1 MRYNL
6 KYIFLLVLGLSYAA
20 IRCTAGSFVF
30 RHIGRSEG
38 LPHQQ
43 VEALAQDQFGRIWIG
58 TRNGL
63 VWYDGNAINAY
74 YHDSSTNSIAHNFV
88 HGLLADRHGRVWVI
102 TEVGLSRYRYLT
114 DDFVNYRHSIGY
126 CWTIVETHHGKVYA
140 GGKGLWRYDEA
151 NDCFQPILIANF
163 SMVYSLAVDRMD
175 NLYAYTDR
183 GVFCFNANFTHVH
196 AVAPTAIPSFP
207 KADYG
212 LMPLF
217 IDSNNRLWAGL
228 NGYGMVGIDLKT
240 GHSVSRY
247 DTKQINGAVR
257 TIAEDGSH
265 RLWVGTENGIYII
278 GPTGIQDH
286 LQYEFYNNNGLSD
299 NAIYAIFRDN
309 VNNIWIGSYFGGVD
323 VLPSRNSLFTLYN
336 PGVTPGEI
344 HARVP
349 RGIIELPTGECWIA
363 TEDGGIN
370 ILKDDVFTKFNGIS
384 GLDVNVHSLYYDA
397 QRHCVWIGTRFQGLF
412 RYDLSNHQTKHY
424 QLSKAVHGE
433 AVFALCRQPNGKLWV
448 ATMQGLYYYDAAAD
462 RFLPIHHRL
471 LASTYIYS
479 LTTDHDGNLW
489 AGTVS
494 YGAFRIGLKPESI
507 DHLSPS
513 KNDLRDKY
521 IICLFT
527 DSKGMLWVGTNN
539 NGLQCVNPRTM
550 KVVPSKIDE
559 VLKRC
564 TVCSIAEDR
573 KGALWIATSIG
584 LWQYNLSSH
593 VLTPYT
599 SEDGLPE
606 SQFNYNSAALLSTGE
621 LLMGTTNGLVRFN
634 PSAVQ
639 RHHQP
644 LTVHLVR
651 LLLNSQPVAVGKDG
665 PLKSNIDCTQ
675 KLVLSHSEAQSV
687 CIEYGVVRPLKAS
700 SVEYQVMLDGVDN
713 SWRDAGGERKYYIN
727 NLSPGTYKLHI
738 RANDSNGQWDGCP
751 IKTLEIVVRPPL
763 LLSPLALLFYFVLIV
778 IAVIV
783 AFRVFNTRMGEKNA
797 MRIAVLEKRKL
808 EEVDRAKSDFFTN
821 VSHELKTPLSLIVA
835 PLKCISRQG
844 VDEETRKHL
853 DTALLNTR
861 KLETLINELVTFN
874 KVQTDNFPFYVQ
886 RDNPLE
892 FVERIV
898 ALFRHAAVANGITLT
913 GYYENNG
920 EYVWFSPSYV
930 EHILDNLLSNALKFT
945 QSGGKV
951 TVRAAIIKQAREG
964 CGFNGTYLSLVV
976 SDTGIGIAKEEQ
988 KHIFDRYYRTS
999 RGSNADHSGWGIGL
1013 ALVKRLVQI
1022 HHGSVS
1028 VESTPGKGTTF
1039 SVLLNVDKQAFLP
1052 EQLVTDDKVVSQLSD
1067 YQFSHTADLFRS
1079 VEDKDIDD
1087 HEENLHTLL
1096 LVDDNN
1102 DLLEFLGNYLSGQYH
1117 VLKAKDG
1124 EEALKMAHEED
1135 VEIIVS
1141 DVMMPGMD
1149 GVTLCHTIK
1158 ADVATSHIPVILL
1171 TAKSEPGD
1179 VIKGYEQGADAYVT
1193 KPFDP
1198 QVLELQVKNILQL
1211 VKNRQIDI
1219 MADGGTSTGD
1229 NSLNELDKKFLNEV
1243 NKLIEEHIED
1253 SEFGVNDVTEA
1264 LHISRTTLHLKMKNL
1279 VNVSMGGYIRHKRLV
1294 RACELLKQGYNV
1306 SETAYGAGFADP
1318 NYFSKVFRKAF
1329 GVSPTQYTSNER
1341 KQHSNN
1347 S

>member
-1 MRYNL
+1 MTDHL
-6 KYIFLLVLGLSYAA
+6 KYIILLVIGLSCAT
-20 IRCTAGSFVF
+20 IRSAAGSFVF
-30 RHIGRSEG
+30 RHIGRSQG

-43 VEALAQDQFGRIWIG
+43 VEALAQDRFGRIWIG

-63 VWYDGNAINAY
+63 VWYDGNAINPY
-74 YHDSSTNSIAHNFV
+74 YHDSSKGSIAHNFV
-88 HGLLADRHGRVWVI
+88 HGLLADHHGRVWVI
-102 TEVGLSRYRYLT
+102 TEGGLSRYRYLT
-114 DDFVNYRHSIGY
+114 DDFVNYRHSIGD
-126 CWTIVETHHGKVYA
+126 CWTIAETRHGKVYV
-140 GGKGLWRYDEA
+140 GGKGLWRYDA
-151 NDCFQPILIANF
+151 AHDRFQSVLIANF
-163 SMVYSLAVDRMD
+163 SMVYSLAVDRKD

-183 GVFCFNANFTHVH
+183 GVFCFNASFTQVH
-196 AVAPTAIPSFP
+196 AVAPQLIPSYP
-207 KADYG
+207 NGDHG

-217 IDSNNRLWAGL
+217 IDSSDRLWAGL
-228 NGYGMVGIDLKT
+228 NGYGLVGINLRT
-240 GHSVSRY
+240 GRKVAGY
-247 DTKQINGAVR
+247 DNKQVKGAVR

-278 GPTGIQDH
+278 GATGIQYH
-286 LQYEFYNNNGLSD
+286 LQYEFYDNNGLSD
-299 NAIYAIFRDN
+299 NAIYAILCDTQK
-309 VNNIWIGSYFGGVD
+309 NIWIGSYFGGVD
-323 VLPSRNSLFTLYN
+323 VLPARNSLFTLYN
-336 PGVTPGEI
+336 PGIKPNEI

-370 ILKDDVFTKFNGIS
+370 ILKDGVFTKFNGIS

-397 QRHCVWIGTRFQGLF
+397 QRHSVWIGTRFQGLF
-412 RYDLSNHQTKHY
+412 CYDLYKHQAKHY

-448 ATMQGLYYYDAAAD
+448 ATMQGLYYYDAAHD
-462 RFLPIHHRL
+462 RFLPIHHPQL
-471 LASTYIYS
+471 SNTYIYS

-489 AGTVS
+489 VGTVA
-494 YGAFRIGLKPESI
+494 YGAFRISLKSGRI
-507 DHLSPS
+507 DQLVP
-513 KNDLRDKY
+513 KEEGLRDKY

-539 NGLQCVNPRTM
+539 NGLQCIDPHTM
-550 KVVPSKIDE
+550 KVVRLKIDE

-564 TVCSIAEDR
+564 TVSSIAEDR

-584 LWQYNLSSH
+584 LWQYNLSNH

-599 SEDGLPE
+599 SEDGLPV
-606 SQFNYNSAALLSTGE
+606 SQFNYNSAFRLSTGE

-634 PSAVQ
+634 PLTVQ

-644 LTVHLVR
+644 LIVHLVR
-651 LLLNSQPVAVGKDG
+651 LLLNSQPIVAGEES
-665 PLKSNIDCTQ
+665 PLKHNIDCTQ
-675 KLVLSHSEAQSV
+675 KLVLSHREAQSV
-687 CIEYGVVRPLKAS
+687 CIEYGVVRPLNAT
-700 SVEYQVMLDGVDN
+700 SVEYQVMLDGVDK
-713 SWRDAGGERKYYIN
+713 SWRDVGADRKFYIN

-751 IKTLEIVVRPPL
+751 TKTLEIVVKPPL
-763 LLSPLALLFYFVLIV
+763 LLSPWALVFYLVLVV
-778 IAVIV
+778 IGIRL
-783 AFRVFNTRMGEKNA
+783 AFRTFNARMSEKNA
-797 MRIAVLEKRKL
+797 MRMAVLEKKKL
-808 EEVDRAKSDFFTN
+808 EEVDRTKSEFFTN

-835 PLKCISRQG
+835 PLKCISRQTI
-844 VDEETRKHL
+844 DEETRKHL

-874 KVQTDNFPFYVQ
+874 KVQSDNFPFYVQ
-886 RDNPLE
+886 RDNPLD

-898 ALFRHAAVANGITLT
+898 ALFRHAATAHNITLA
-913 GYYENNG
+913 GHYENNG

-945 QSGGKV
+945 PSGGRV
-951 TVRAAIIKQAREG
+951 TVRAAIVKQVKKESEL
-964 CGFNGTYLSLVV
+964 NGTYLSLVV

-988 KHIFDRYYRTS
+988 AHIFDRFYRTS

-1039 SVLLNVDKQAFLP
+1039 TVLLNVEKQAFLSD
-1052 EQLVTDDKVVSQLSD
+1052 QLVTDDKVVSQLSD
-1067 YQFSHTADLFRS
+1067 YQFSHTADMFRP
-1079 VEDKDIDD
+1079 VEDKETDD
-1087 HEENLHTLL
+1087 HEDSRHTLL
-1096 LVDDNN
+1096 LVDDND
-1102 DLLEFLGNYLSGQYH
+1102 DLLEFLGNFLSGQYH
-1117 VLKAKDG
+1117 VLKAKNG
-1124 EEALKMAHEED
+1124 EEALRMAHEED

-1141 DVMMPGMD
+1141 DIMMPGMD

-1198 QVLELQVKNILQL
+1198 QILELQVNNILQL

-1219 MADGGTSTGD
+1219 MTDGDTSAGES
-1229 NSLNELDKKFLNEV
+1229 SLNELDKKFLNEV
-1243 NKLIEEHIED
+1243 NKLIEDHIED

-1279 VNVSMGGYIRHKRLV
+1279 VNISMGGYIRHKRLV
-1294 RACELLKQGYNV
+1294 KACELLKQGYNV

-1329 GVSPTQYTSNER
+1329 GVSPTQYTNNE
-1341 KQHSNN
+1341 KKHNNN